1 VLLLQ
6 WPNGKYYALA
16 KARSKQIKTQ
26 PRHRQSPTAWLLMA
40 LLFLVGMMSAA
51 MPEGLTEKMHIV
63 SSSTA
68 SLLHLGTQLRDSK
81 DYG

>member
-1 VLLLQ
+1 
-6 WPNGKYYALA
+6 
-16 KARSKQIKTQ
+16 
-26 PRHRQSPTAWLLMA
+26 MA

>member
-1 VLLLQ
+1 
-6 WPNGKYYALA
+6 
-16 KARSKQIKTQ
+16 
-26 PRHRQSPTAWLLMA
+26 MA

-68 SLLHLGTQLRDSK
+68 SHLHLGTQLRDSK